1 MPGYLVPA
9 QQTLNAFTPTGN
21 ISSTTVADAIIEL
34 DNEKPQTSYVQSNFE
49 KSIPLQSSA
58 PTSPA
63 SSDLWVDNTITAA
76 PELKVY
82 TGSTWTSVTPQ
93 INLSAY
99 AGHISPSA
107 TNTYDLGS
115 SSFRWRNIYTQDL
128 NLSNGIG
135 DYTVVEG
142 EENLYLVNNKNGKS
156 FKFALIEVDPSE
168 VPPKSES

>member
-1 MPGYLVPA
+1 MAKTGYVWDGTQWISFSAPVAAVP
-9 QQTLNAFTPTGN
+9 NAVGQY
-21 ISSTTVADAIIEL
+21 SSTQPSNPTTGMLWYDTTVPSMKIY
-34 DNEKPQTSYVQSNFE
+34 N
-49 KSIPLQSSA
+49 
-58 PTSPA
+58 
-63 SSDLWVDNTITAA
+63 
-76 PELKVY
+76 
-82 TGSTWTSVTPQ
+82 GSTWVSVSSQ
-93 INLSAY
+93 VNLSAY
-99 AGHISPSA
+99 AGHISPSV

-115 SSFRWRNIYTQDL
+115 ASFRWRNIYTQDL